1 MEKKIRE
8 FKEFWCTHYNH
19 IELAVDDATI
29 QEYLEKYSLEKSADL
44 VSDLILSQG
53 LGWVEE

>member
-1 MEKKIRE
+1 VTTIKE
-8 FKEFWCTHYNH
+8 FKDYWHAYYRH

-29 QEYLEKYSLEKSADL
+29 QEYLEKYSLVKAADL
-44 VSDLILSQG
+44 ISDLILSQG